1 MISDR
6 ARRALSET
14 MFGQTWSNPQTNR
27 PWVYR
32 NLQIFWGFLSCFLR
46 ISPLRGGIFEKPNRP
61 LDRAR
66 RVASWSSFGQTW
78 SNCQTNPPWKYS
90 NPPVRYPT
98 CFSSVMCGVNGDDG
112 DNEICS

>member
-1 MISDR
+1 MIRRVFGCFLPPRGGGVFEKPNSAFDR

-61 LDRAR
+61 SDRAR
-66 RVASWSSFGQTW
+66 RVASWSSFGQTV
-78 SNCQTNPPWKYS
+78 K
-90 NPPVRYPT
+90 
-98 CFSSVMCGVNGDDG
+98 
-112 DNEICS
+112 